1 MESRENRW
9 GWVGVGLM
17 GEGERKAFESE
28 SGEASGASL
37 ILRDP
42 NIGFPATVNRLALFL
57 TALALSNMRKRFF
70 VQLYYIHEKCSWN
83 GEMPDRLRCRPAG
96 DIRSLVATR
105 PIPS

>member
-9 GWVGVGLM
+9 GWVGVGSM

-37 ILRDP
+37 ILLDP

-57 TALALSNMRKRFF
+57 TALALSYCIHMGKRFF
-70 VQLYYIHEKCSWN
+70 VQLYYIRGK
-83 GEMPDRLRCRPAG
+83 
-96 DIRSLVATR
+96 
-105 PIPS
+105 